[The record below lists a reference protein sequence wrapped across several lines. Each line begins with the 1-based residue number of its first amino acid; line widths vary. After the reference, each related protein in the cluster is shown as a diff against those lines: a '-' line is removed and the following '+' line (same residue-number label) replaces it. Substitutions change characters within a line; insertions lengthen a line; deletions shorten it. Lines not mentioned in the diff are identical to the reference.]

1 MPYKLGIDVGG
12 TFTDFLLMDEEGN
25 AEVYKSLTT
34 AKDISQGVIDGLRAI
49 AETKGSKLEEFLQ
62 NVTLIVH
69 GTTITTNTILT
80 RTGAKTGFITTKG
93 FRDPLILKRG
103 VKKEQYDFHCAPP
116 PPIVP
121 RYLIQVVEE
130 RVDCEGK
137 EVTPLVEADV
147 YQAIE
152 KFKREGVE
160 AVGVTFLFSF
170 LNPSHEIRV
179 GEILRKEM
187 PDAFISL
194 SSEVMPQVRL
204 YERCSTTAL
213 NSYVGVVLRQYLE
226 KAQQRLKELKFDGVL
241 LIMQSNGGVMSA
253 EIATKFPVNTL
264 LSGPAG
270 GPTAGLSYASL
281 YNTSDI
287 ITIDM
292 GGTSF
297 DACLVKGGI
306 APLSMGGEIGG
317 QWLSTPMLD
326 IHTIG
331 AGGGSI
337 AWVDAGGV
345 LQVGPE
351 SAGADPGPVCYDR
364 GGESPTVTDADLLLG
379 YLDPNYFHGGRIK
392 LNLEKATKAI
402 EEKIA
407 QPLNIS
413 VIEAAEGIYRLVNS
427 RMSSALAVIT
437 TQRGFDPRDFSL
449 ITAGGAGPI
458 HATAIAEE
466 LGISR
471 TIVPRHSSVF
481 CAEGMLMCDL
491 RYEYVRTYPR
501 AIEDVDIE
509 TLNQLYLDI
518 AEEGTK
524 TLNAEGIASE
534 RISTSYDMDMRY
546 IGQYSEVTVP
556 FEIGKDRKISHE
568 LFNSIVA
575 AFHERH
581 DILYGYS
588 LPNAKVEIVNLR
600 LSCKGITDKPE
611 MRKHD
616 YKGKDASPALKNKRR
631 AFFEGRFMETLVYD
645 VEKLEFG
652 NRVSGPALLEQA
664 TTTVVVP
671 PRWVVTCDEYGNF
684 EVKK

>member
-12 TFTDFLLMDEEGN
+12 TFTDFLLVDEEGN
-25 AEVYKSLTT
+25 AAVYKSLTT
-34 AKDISQGVIDGLRAI
+34 AKDPSQGVIEGLEAI
-49 AETKGSKLEEFLQ
+49 AESKGNKLEKFLQ
-62 NVTLIVH
+62 DLTLIVH
-69 GTTITTNTILT
+69 GTTITTNAILS

-93 FRDPLILKRG
+93 FRDALILKRG
-103 VKKEQYDFHCAPP
+103 VKKEQYNFHCSPP

-130 RVDCEGK
+130 RVNCEGK

-147 YQAIE
+147 YQAID

-179 GEILRKEM
+179 GEILKNEM
-187 PDAFISL
+187 PDAFITL

-213 NSYVGVVLRQYLE
+213 NSYVGVVLGQYLGRF
-226 KAQQRLKELKFDGVL
+226 QQQLKGLKFDGVL
-241 LIMQSNGGVMSA
+241 LIMQSNGGVMSP
-253 EIATKFPVNTL
+253 EIAAKFPVNTL

-270 GPTAGLSYASL
+270 GPTAGLSYASP

-297 DACLVKGGI
+297 DACLVKGRTP
-306 APLSMGGEIGG
+306 PLSVGGEIGG

-337 AWVDAGGV
+337 AWVDAGGI
-345 LQVGPE
+345 LQIGPQ

-364 GGESPTVTDADLLLG
+364 GGELPTVTDADLLLG

-407 QPLNIS
+407 QLLNIS

-427 RMSSALAVIT
+427 RMSGALAVIT

-466 LGISR
+466 LGVSR
-471 TIVPRHSSVF
+471 TIIPRHSSVF

-491 RYEYVRTYPR
+491 RHEYVRTYPR
-501 AIEDVDIE
+501 AVEDTDIE
-509 TLNQLYLDI
+509 TLNQLYLEM

-534 RISTSYDMDMRY
+534 RISISYDMDLRY

-556 FEIGKDRKISHE
+556 FEIGKDGKISRE
-568 LFNSIVA
+568 LFNEIVA
-575 AFHERH
+575 AFHQRH
-581 DILYGYS
+581 DLLYGYS
-588 LPNAKVEIVNLR
+588 LPNAAVEIVNLR
-600 LSCKGITDKPE
+600 VSCRGITDKPE
-611 MRKHD
+611 MRKRD
-616 YKGKDASPALKNKRR
+616 YKGEDASSALKGKRQ
-631 AFFEGRFMETLVYD
+631 AFFEARFMETLVYD

-652 NRVSGPALLEQA
+652 NKVNGPALLEQA

-671 PRWVVTCDEYGNF
+671 PGWMVTCDEYGNF